1 MTDRGSTGPTT
12 DVHAERPQPPEPD
25 HATRLEQ
32 ELLRAHALIESTV
45 ALHRRSS
52 AGPSSLAR
60 TQGVPVGRTLEQLIS
75 RARHTICVTLTG
87 SGEFAQAALRL
98 LPRIPPGVSVRVLC
112 TAETVSSLSEPAVP
126 PPGVHLEVRVAER
139 ELCECLVLDGSSVL
153 VRRAGQDG
161 DTTTLVNDTAAV
173 RALELLFAGAWSR
186 GRRLE
191 DHLRTHKRLRTE
203 LARNVLKLLSEG
215 KTDEAAARELDISLR
230 TYRRYVADFIR
241 EFEVESRFQAGVR
254 AVELG
259 LLPPLSP
266 LGDGREK
273 GREERSARRHAGTVD
288 GRCGAA

>member
-1 MTDRGSTGPTT
+1 MAGVAEDPPTADVIDRGDTGTVVDDHT
-12 DVHAERPQPPEPD
+12 ERPESPELD
-25 HATRLEQ
+25 HAARLER

-45 ALHRRSS
+45 ALHRRGP
-52 AGPSSLAR
+52 AGPSPLAR
-60 TQGVPVGRTLEQLIS
+60 TQGVPVGETLEQLIG
-75 RARHTICVTLTG
+75 RARHTVCVTLTDT
-87 SGEFAQAALRL
+87 GEFARAALRL
-98 LPRIPPGVSVRVLC
+98 LPGIPPTVSVRVLC
-112 TAETVSSLSEPAVP
+112 TAETVSALTEPAIA

-139 ELCECLVLDGSSVL
+139 QFRECLILDGSSVL
-153 VRRAGQDG
+153 VRPDEQDG
-161 DTTTLVNDTAAV
+161 DYTTVVNDTAAV

-203 LARNVLKLLSEG
+203 LARNVLKQLSEG

-259 LLPPLSP
+259 LLPP
-266 LGDGREK
+266 
-273 GREERSARRHAGTVD
+273 VD